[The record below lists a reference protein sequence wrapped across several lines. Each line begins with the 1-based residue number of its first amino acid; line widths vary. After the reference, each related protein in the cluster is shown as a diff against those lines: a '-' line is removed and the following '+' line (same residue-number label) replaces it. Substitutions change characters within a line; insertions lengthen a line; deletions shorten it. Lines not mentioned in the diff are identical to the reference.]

1 MRTNLPVTQ
10 KELEFSAG
18 QRLISATDLHGK
30 LTYCNDEFV
39 AVSGYTR
46 EQLLGSPHNI
56 VRHPDMPSAVFAHMW
71 SYLKDGKSWMGV
83 VKNRCSNGDH
93 YWVNAYVT
101 PIFAKGVL
109 TGYESVRVKPER
121 EQVQRAINLYA
132 RLRDNKQSRP
142 VRERVGFW
150 VRMVLPP
157 ALVAAASAGVFELAG
172 TIPGALTA
180 AVGMFALQGLAE
192 LLTRRTL
199 NSIRSV
205 SAGSFDSELIA
216 RTYTDERG
224 MAGQLQM
231 ILISEQAKI
240 RTALSRLGDFAN
252 QTAALATQS
261 QSLSRKSEQALT
273 KQRDEADMAATA
285 MNQMAMSIAEV
296 AVHINH
302 TAKAADEVNLLT
314 QTGSQ
319 EAQKTRNVIEKLADT
334 VEAVSHSVE
343 GLANETQTIQQA
355 ANMIRSIAEQTN
367 LLALN
372 AAIEAA
378 RAGEQGRGFAVV
390 ADEVRALASK
400 TQESTQT
407 IQRIIQTLQDVANQ
421 AVTVA
426 RQGSGEAV
434 NGVAQVIST
443 QQALDGIN
451 TAVGRI
457 HEMSQ
462 QMATASEEQAHVAE
476 EISRQ
481 ITSIAQVSDQN
492 ADIAENS
499 CALGGDLENT
509 AHALNALVTRF
520 NG

>member
-39 AVSGYTR
+39 AVSGYSR

-71 SYLKDGKSWMGV
+71 SYLKEGKSWMGV
-83 VKNRCSNGDH
+83 VKNRCCNGDH

-101 PIFAKGVL
+101 PIFSQGVL
-109 TGYESVRVKPER
+109 TGYESVRVKPDR
-121 EQVQRAINLYA
+121 DQVQRAVQLYA
-132 RLRDNKQSRP
+132 RLKDNKQSQP
-142 VRERVGFW
+142 LRERLGFW

-157 ALVAAASAGVFELAG
+157 TLVAAASAGVFEWAG
-172 TIPGALTA
+172 TLPGALTA

-192 LLTRRTL
+192 VLVRKTL
-199 NSIRSV
+199 NTIRSV

-261 QSLSRKSEQALT
+261 QSLSRQSEQALT

-285 MNQMAMSIAEV
+285 MNQMATSIAEV

-319 EAQKTRNVIEKLADT
+319 EAQKTRHVIEKLAET

-407 IQRIIQTLQDVANQ
+407 IQRIIQTLQEVANQ
-421 AVTVA
+421 AVAVA

-434 NGVAQVIST
+434 SGVAQVIST

-481 ITSIAQVSDQN
+481 ITSIAHVSEQN

-499 CALGGDLENT
+499 CDLGADLENT